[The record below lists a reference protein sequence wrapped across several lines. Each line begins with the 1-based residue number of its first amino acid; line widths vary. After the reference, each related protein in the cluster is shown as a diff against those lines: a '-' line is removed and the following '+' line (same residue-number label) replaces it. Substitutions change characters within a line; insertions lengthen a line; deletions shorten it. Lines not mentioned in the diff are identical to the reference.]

1 MRFCRFTSPDGG
13 PRYGIVEGQAVV
25 EVEGDIF
32 ERYGATSQIYP
43 IDEIELL
50 APVEPSKIVALGTNF
65 HLHAKE
71 MGREVPDEP
80 KIFLKPPSALIGH
93 QATIV
98 LPKVPGRIDHE
109 AEVAIIVKRLAKNVS
124 AEEALD
130 YVLGY
135 TCFNDVSARALQE
148 KDGVF
153 ARAKGFDT
161 FAPAG
166 PWLQTDLVWEKLE
179 VEGWVNGERRQHG
192 ALSDLIFGV
201 PQVIAFVSRV
211 MTLLPGDMIALG
223 TPVGVGPLADGDRV
237 QVKINGLGTL
247 ENPVAQE

>member
-1 MRFCRFTSPDGG
+1 MRFCRFALSDGS

-32 ERYGATSQIYP
+32 ERYGATSQIHP
-43 IDEIELL
+43 IAEIELL
-50 APVEPSKIVALGTNF
+50 APVNPSKIVALGTNF
-65 HLHAKE
+65 SLHAKE

-93 QATIV
+93 QAPIV
-98 LPKVPGRIDHE
+98 LPKVPGQIDHE
-109 AEVAIIVKRLAKNVS
+109 AEVALIVKRVAKNVP
-124 AEEALD
+124 ADQALD
-130 YVLGY
+130 YVMGY
-135 TCFNDVSARALQE
+135 TCFNDISARALQK

-192 ALSDLIFGV
+192 ALSDLVFGV
-201 PQVIAFVSRV
+201 PEVMAFVSRV

-223 TPVGVGPLADGDRV
+223 TPLGVGPLEDGDRV
-237 QVKINGLGTL
+237 QVIINGVGTL
-247 ENPVAQE
+247 ENPVVQE